1 MGWYCPK
8 CDYYIREDGV
18 SICPCG
24 YDQKT
29 GKAIASSFFSNK
41 TKRIFSN
48 IIYLFILGTGL
59 DIVINHH
66 LTWKTFM
73 GPSRPATASET
84 KFIGIWTIIV
94 ALVALISSNI
104 KKHK

>member
-41 TKRIFSN
+41 TKRIFA
-48 IIYLFILGTGL
+48 I
-59 DIVINHH
+59 
-66 LTWKTFM
+66 
-73 GPSRPATASET
+73 
-84 KFIGIWTIIV
+84 
-94 ALVALISSNI
+94 
-104 KKHK
+104 